1 MKKLIALGLCL
12 LPLTLTACDKLKQKS
27 DEKLNSK
34 RAELVQKATIG
45 AAKASLGVLRSGI
58 IIYYGDHEGK
68 YPTDLKQLL
77 PDASS
82 YIPTNKI
89 GTLGETDK
97 IIYTNDCADMC
108 APVTNEGGWIYCSNP
123 KDRSFGTVTIN
134 SNRKDDRGVQLCMH

>member
-1 MKKLIALGLCL
+1 MKKLIMLILCL
-12 LPLTLTACDKLKQKS
+12 LPFTLTACDKLKQKS
-27 DEKLNSK
+27 DEVFNSK
-34 RAELVQKATIG
+34 RAELVQKAKIG
-45 AAKASLGVLRSGI
+45 AAKASLGYLRSGI
-58 IIYYGDHEGK
+58 TIYYGNHEGA

-77 PDASS
+77 PDSVS

-108 APVTNEGGWIYCSNP
+108 APVTNEGGWIYCTNS

-134 SNRKDDRGVQLCMH
+134 SNRKDDHGVQLCMH